1 MFQSHRG
8 RSSWIE
14 PVLSYD
20 KCVLLKDHNAV
31 KLEAVA
37 HMTRVKHSTTEPLC
51 SQRGSDV
58 FLGKLYNFP
67 RFQRGFNILR
77 GGGCPTNSGGGGGGG
92 MHRNLSKLGFSMQ
105 GVQCRGPRPS
115 IPPLWIHACSAF
127 TYKLLDP
134 SNRSTY
140 FVCVRAWQDRTKFSQ
155 ASPVSQ
161 RFILEQDTLI
171 LQPRKTR
178 PNVTERLLTGT

>member
-1 MFQSHRG
+1 MILFVPSTIFQLYRG

-20 KCVLLKDHNAV
+20 KCVVLKDHNAV
-31 KLEAVA
+31 TSVKLEAAA
-37 HMTRVKHSTTEPLC
+37 HMSRVKHSTTEPLC

-67 RFQRGFNILR
+67 RFQRRFNILR
-77 GGGCPTNSGGGGGGG
+77 GGGVHLIPGGGE

-115 IPPLWIHACSAF
+115 TPP
-127 TYKLLDP
+127 P
-134 SNRSTY
+134 SGSTH
-140 FVCVRAWQDRTKFSQ
+140 VRPSLTS
-155 ASPVSQ
+155 SLVPV
-161 RFILEQDTLI
+161 IDLHI
-171 LQPRKTR
+171 
-178 PNVTERLLTGT
+178 